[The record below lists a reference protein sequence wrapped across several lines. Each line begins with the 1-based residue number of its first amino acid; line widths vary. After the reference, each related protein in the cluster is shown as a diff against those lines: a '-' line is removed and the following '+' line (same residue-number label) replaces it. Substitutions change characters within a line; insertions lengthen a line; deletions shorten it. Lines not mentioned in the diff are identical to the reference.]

1 MTRSIRNILA
11 AVSVAAAVFAAACGG
26 SDGAP
31 DSDLKEVQR
40 VKSGDLDIVLL
51 AEDGALNQG
60 KDAFVIE
67 FRKADGSLV
76 DVGTVSTSANMVM
89 PGMTMP
95 GSVRVETSGVLGR
108 YRATGDFGMAGG
120 WQMKVEWNGPAGQGS
135 VGFDGTV
142 Q

>member
-1 MTRSIRNILA
+1 MTSSIRQICGA
-11 AVSVAAAVFAAACGG
+11 ASVAAAVFVVACGG
-26 SDGAP
+26 GGASDSG
-31 DSDLKEVQR
+31 LKEVQR
-40 VKSGDLDIVLL
+40 VKSGDLEIVLL
-51 AEDGALNQG
+51 SEDGTLNQG

-76 DVGTVSTSANMVM
+76 DAGTVSTSANMVM

-95 GSVRVETSGVLGR
+95 GSVQVERSGVPGR

>member
-1 MTRSIRNILA
+1 MTRLIRPICGVA
-11 AVSVAAAVFAAACGG
+11 SVAAAVFVVACGG
-26 SDGAP
+26 GASDSG
-31 DSDLKEVQR
+31 LKEVQR
-40 VKSGDLDIVLL
+40 VKSGDLEIVLL
-51 AEDGALNQG
+51 SEDGALNQG
-60 KDAFVIE
+60 KEAFVIE

-76 DVGTVSTSANMVM
+76 DAGTVSTSANMVM

-95 GSVRVETSGVLGR
+95 GNVQVVRSDVPGR

-135 VGFDGTV
+135 VRFDGTV

>member
-1 MTRSIRNILA
+1 MTRVIRRSIW
-11 AVSVAAAVFAAACGG
+11 AVLVTVAAVFAVACGG
-26 SDGAP
+26 GGAG
-31 DSDLKEVQR
+31 DTGLKEMQR

-51 AEDGALNQG
+51 SEDGALNQG

-67 FRKADGSLV
+67 FHTPDGSLA
-76 DVGTVSTSANMVM
+76 DAGTVITNANMTM

-95 GSVRVETSGVLGR
+95 GNVEVERTEVPGR
-108 YRATGDFGMAGG
+108 YRASGDFGMSGG

-135 VGFDGTV
+135 VSFTGTV